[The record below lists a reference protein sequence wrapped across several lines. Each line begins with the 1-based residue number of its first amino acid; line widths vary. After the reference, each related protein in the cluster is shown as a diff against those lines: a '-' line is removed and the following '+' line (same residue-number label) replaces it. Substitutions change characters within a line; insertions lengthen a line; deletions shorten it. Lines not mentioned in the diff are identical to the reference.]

1 MSKITHKLTRREQG
15 FTIIEVMIV
24 LAIAA
29 LILLAVFLAIP
40 NLQRASRNSGR
51 KADAGR
57 IGTAATN
64 FAGNNNGSLPTTAA
78 DGTTITTDAGTLS
91 QYTLAGSGAG
101 GTACA
106 AGDGNAAANAN
117 KLWLCKGAA
126 VKLNQ
131 PAANTDLMVLAV
143 QAQCGSGAGTI
154 AIGTARQMALF
165 YTQETSSS
173 PTWACLNL

>member
-1 MSKITHKLTRREQG
+1 MSKTTHKLTRREQG

-64 FAGNNNGSLPTTAA
+64 FAGNNNGSLPVSAA
-78 DGTTITTDAGTLS
+78 DATTVKTDAGALA
-91 QYTLAGSGAG
+91 QFTLAGAG
-101 GTACA
+101 DGTVACA
-106 AGDGNAAANAN
+106 AATGSTAANAN
-117 KLWLCKGAA
+117 TLFMCKGAA
-126 VKLNQ
+126 ITLAQ
-131 PAANTDLMVLAV
+131 PAASTDFMVLADI
-143 QAQCGSGAGTI
+143 AQCGSGAGAMVT
-154 AIGTARQMALF
+154 GTARQMALF
-165 YTQETSSS
+165 YTQETSSQ